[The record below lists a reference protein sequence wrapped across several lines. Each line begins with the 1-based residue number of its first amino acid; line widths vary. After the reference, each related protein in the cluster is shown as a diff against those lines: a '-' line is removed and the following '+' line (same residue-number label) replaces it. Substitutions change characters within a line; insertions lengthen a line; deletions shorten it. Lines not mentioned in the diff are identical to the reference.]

1 MMDPRVE
8 LTLVGL
14 SHRTAPVAVRERYV
28 VRHDDLASCLAG
40 LMQQPGVCEA
50 FVLSTCNRTEAL
62 AVGERGL
69 DLAPALST
77 QVFRNLPEQSL
88 YVYRDVQALIH
99 LFRVA
104 SGLDSVVVGESE
116 ILGQIKR
123 NVEVARAGR
132 TLGPLL
138 EPLMQQALH
147 VGKRVRAET
156 DVGHGTLSVARVGV
170 EVATRVFGGFGALRA
185 LVVGAGE
192 TGVLVARHLKE
203 RGIREL
209 VFANRTLSRAEAVAA
224 DLGARAAGLEELD
237 RLARS
242 CDVLVACVE
251 ASGTQVGAPT
261 FDRKALS
268 QRDRP
273 LLVIDLSVPRAV
285 SADVSRLP
293 NVLLYDLDDL
303 GRVVR
308 ENEKGRVA
316 AVEGSSEILV
326 AELHKFL
333 ALRTY
338 ASFSP
343 LIAEMRGRFE
353 AVREEVLDKVAGARS
368 DPRDV
373 ELAHELSRRLL
384 DVALTHFKLGAR
396 STRSEEALDREYQ
409 RFLESL

>member
-1 MMDPRVE
+1 MDPKVE

-28 VRHDDLASCLAG
+28 VRNEDLAPCLTG
-40 LMQQPGVCEA
+40 LMRQPGVCEA

-69 DLAPALST
+69 DLAPALAS
-77 QVFRNLPEQSL
+77 QVFRNLQGAEL

-104 SGLDSVVVGESE
+104 AGLDSVVVGESE

-123 NVEVARAGR
+123 NVDVAREHR

-138 EPLMQQALH
+138 EPLLQQALH
-147 VGKRVRAET
+147 VGKRVRSET
-156 DVGHGTLSVARVGV
+156 EVGHGTLSVARVGV
-170 EVATRVFGGFGALRA
+170 EVATRVFGGFGGVRA

-192 TGVLVARHLKE
+192 TGVLVARHLKD
-203 RGIREL
+203 RGVREL
-209 VFANRTLSRAEAVAA
+209 VFANRTLARAEEVALE
-224 DLGARAAGLEELD
+224 LGARAAGVDELET
-237 RLARS
+237 LARS

-251 ASGTQVGAPT
+251 ASSAQVLVRT
-261 FDRKALS
+261 FDRRLLG

-273 LLVIDLSVPRAV
+273 LLVVDLSVPRAV
-285 SADVSRLP
+285 EAEVGRLP

-308 ENEKGRVA
+308 ENEKGRA
-316 AVEGSSEILV
+316 AAIEGSTEILV
-326 AELHKFL
+326 SELHKFL

-343 LIAEMRGRFE
+343 VIAEMRGRFE
-353 AVREEVLDKVAGARS
+353 EVRELVLDKVAGARS

-384 DVALTHFKLGAR
+384 DVALTHMKLGAR
-396 STRSEEALDREYQ
+396 STSSEKALDREYQ
-409 RFLESL
+409 RFLENL